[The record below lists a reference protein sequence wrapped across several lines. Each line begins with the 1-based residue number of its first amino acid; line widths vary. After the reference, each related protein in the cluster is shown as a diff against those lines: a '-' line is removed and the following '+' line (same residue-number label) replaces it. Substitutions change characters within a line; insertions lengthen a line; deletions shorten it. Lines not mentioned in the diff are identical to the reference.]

1 MADIT
6 IAARDG
12 GSFDAYLAA
21 PASSAAAAVVVIQ
34 EIFGV
39 NRVMRDLCAGFAA
52 QGYFAL
58 CPDMFWRLE
67 PGVQLTDKTQ
77 EEWDQA
83 FMLMQK
89 FDHRT
94 GVEDLAASI
103 AHARGLDGCAGKV
116 GAVGFCFGGGI
127 VNQLAVRLPYLV
139 AAVPFYGGAPR
150 LEDVPILQV
159 PVLGIYAGEDSRING
174 GVPALEEV
182 LKAEGK
188 DYRFI
193 TYPGASHAFFNDTSS
208 RYHPQAAGQ
217 AWNETLNWFEDHL
230 MDP

>member
-12 GSFDAYLAA
+12 GSFGAYLAA
-21 PASSAAAAVVVIQ
+21 PASGAGAAVVVIQ

-39 NRVMRDLCAGFAA
+39 NRVMRDLCDGFAA

-103 AHARGLDGCAGKV
+103 AHARGLDGCTGKV
-116 GAVGFCFGGGI
+116 GAVGYC
-127 VNQLAVRLPYLV
+127 L
-139 AAVPFYGGAPR
+139 GGAMAFAVTCLTDSDASVGYYPVQVDEQMP
-150 LEDVPILQV
+150 LAEKITKPVMLHIAEDDAFCLADAQAKIKLA
-159 PVLGIYAGEDSRING
+159 LGDNEHATVHS
-174 GVPALEEV
+174 
-182 LKAEGK
+182 
-188 DYRFI
+188 
-193 TYPGASHAFFNDTSS
+193 YPGVDHAFARAGGLNFD
-208 RYHPQAAGQ
+208 PAATEL
-217 AWNETLNWFEDHL
+217 ADRRTADFLKTNLA
-230 MDP
+230 